1 MAFVARI
8 LPAGSEAESD
18 TPAMAPVSEADW
30 PCANAIPHIT
40 VGTVSQDVKPK
51 ESNDLLKRW
60 VEVGS
65 GGETGIFEAEIPG
78 VKIVE
83 GVVGLVMSRG
93 KY

>member
-8 LPAGSEAESD
+8 LPAEGVETETGAAE
-18 TPAMAPVSEADW
+18 W
-30 PCANAIPHIT
+30 PCANSIPHIT
-40 VGTVSQDVKPK
+40 VGTVAPDVKPK
-51 ESNDLLKRW
+51 ESNDLLRRW

-65 GGETGIFEAEIPG
+65 GGETGIFEAEVEG
-78 VKIVE
+78 VKVVD